1 MNRFLR
7 LIACLLVMAI
17 LTSIITVALIAD
29 EVEGETTE
37 NTEQVDTTEDTEEV
51 AEEATPEEPADSEPV
66 EGEEAT
72 PDDEAPAEGEEAPA
86 EGEEPLEEP
95 NDPDEKVEEEDD
107 EEVILV
113 LTDEE
118 ALARSTLVAEN
129 ANLALY
135 LDQEFERIGV
145 LVKES
150 GYVHWSNCVNAMTD
164 EVIDKPALRQ
174 NRLSNLAV
182 KYGNATDL
190 ITSSF
195 LYSYRQ
201 STSKE
206 NTEYEVIDNGVKITY
221 NMKDAKAKVPVY
233 FMLEEDHLYVYVET
247 SEIKET
253 AGYNTSAADEES
265 TQDIIVLTDI
275 SIAPF
280 MSAAGVDDN
289 GYMFVPDGS
298 GAIINLN
305 NGKGNYT
312 AYKQDIFGRDITQVK
327 EVAPDEMEKAYLP
340 VMAMVKGSNG
350 LVMIASDGE
359 THAQANASVSY
370 AKNDTSSYNNCYF
383 TFTIRSTDNYYM
395 TGDSATII
403 VFEQGD
409 GSIQVPRVGVK
420 YYPITSDEETVT
432 YGEIAEVYRNY
443 LVEEEGLTA
452 KTEAGSAPLY
462 VDFFGGTL
470 KPVSILGIPIDVKT
484 AYTTFE
490 QAIEL
495 VSELKGLGVEDMVVS
510 YNDWSNASMSSKI
523 DTANSVASCLGGKGD
538 FKDLMEYLANENFG
552 FYANITG
559 NTFKS
564 NGNGFTTLFD
574 TAYRVSKSYA
584 RPYVY
589 NIAYGTP
596 EAGIAPALLA
606 PKSIS
611 KLSAKVV
618 KNFGKLDVPGAGL
631 GEISSVLWSDFS
643 TKNRTNRCMTADY
656 IVEYYKAVR
665 ETTGKVIADAP
676 NAYLIPYVDAINNL
690 TLQSSQFK
698 IVDADVPFYQMVLH
712 GYVEYATE
720 AINASADSNELF
732 LKAIAAG
739 SNIHYDFIY
748 EPSTKIVNTDYVKL
762 FYAPYEGWLEEAA
775 AQYKLANEVLS
786 TVSDATISEY
796 KQDGSVITTTYSNG
810 VVTKVNLE
818 TGDIT
823 ANGKTYN
830 LADYLDKEVG

>member
-29 EVEGETTE
+29 ETEGDTTE
-37 NTEQVDTTEDTEEV
+37 NTEQVETTDT
-51 AEEATPEEPADSEPV
+51 
-66 EGEEAT
+66 
-72 PDDEAPAEGEEAPA
+72 PAEGEEAPA
-86 EGEEPLEEP
+86 EGEEAPEEGEEAPEEGEEP
-95 NDPDEKVEEEDD
+95 VEEPIDENEEVEEEDD

-113 LTDEE
+113 LSDEE
-118 ALARSTLVAEN
+118 ALKRCTLVTEN
-129 ANLALY
+129 DNLALY
-135 LDQEFERIGV
+135 LDEEYERIGV

-150 GYVHWSNCVNAMTD
+150 GYIHWSNCVNALTD
-164 EVIDKPALRQ
+164 EATNKAALRE
-174 NRLSNLAV
+174 NRLSNVAV

-206 NTEYEVIDNGVKITY
+206 NTEYEILDNGVKITY
-221 NMKDAKAKVPVY
+221 NFKDAKAKVPVY
-233 FMLEEDHLYVYVET
+233 FILEENSYYVYIET

-253 AGYNTSAADEES
+253 AGYTSSAADEDS
-265 TQDIIVLTDI
+265 TSDVIVLTDI
-275 SIAPF
+275 ALAPF
-280 MSAAGVDDN
+280 MSAATTEDE
-289 GYMFVPDGS
+289 GYMLIPDGS

-305 NGKGNYT
+305 NGKGNY
-312 AYKQDIFGRDITQVK
+312 ASYKQDIFGRDITQVK
-327 EVAPDEMEKAYLP
+327 EVAPDETEQAYLP

-359 THAQANASVSY
+359 TFAQANASVSY
-370 AKNDTSSYNNCYF
+370 TKNDASSYNNCYF
-383 TFTIRSTDNYYM
+383 SFTIRSTDNYYM

-409 GSIQVPRVGVK
+409 GTIQVPRVGVR
-420 YYPITSDEETVT
+420 YYPITSDEELVT

-443 LVEEEGLTA
+443 LIEEEGLTA
-452 KTEAGSAPLY
+452 KTDADSAPLY
-462 VDFFGGTL
+462 VDFYGGTL

-495 VSELKGLGVEDMVVS
+495 VSELKGLGVDDMVVS
-510 YNDWSNASMSSKI
+510 YNDWTGDSMSSKL
-523 DTANSVASCLGGKGD
+523 DTADSVASCLGGKSD
-538 FKDLMEYLANENFG
+538 FKDLMEYLANENFD

-564 NGNGFTTLFD
+564 NGNGFMTLFD

-584 RPYVY
+584 RPYTY

-596 EAGIAPALLA
+596 DSGVAAALLA

-611 KLSAKVV
+611 KLSNKVV
-618 KNFGKLDVPGAGL
+618 KNLGKLDVPGAGL
-631 GEISSVLWSDFS
+631 GTVSNTLWSDFS

-656 IVEYYKAVR
+656 IIEYYKAVR
-665 ETTGKVIADAP
+665 EVTGKVIADAP

-698 IVDADVPFYQMVLH
+698 VVDADIPFYQMVVH

-720 AINASADSNELF
+720 PINASADSNELF

-739 SNIHYDFIY
+739 SNIHYEFIY
-748 EPSTKIVNTDYVKL
+748 EDSTELVNTDYVKL
-762 FYAPYEGWLEEAA
+762 FYAPYKGWLEEAA
-775 AQYKLANEVLS
+775 AQYKIANEILS
-786 TVSDATISEY
+786 TVSDATISDY
-796 KQDGSVITTTYSNG
+796 KQEGSVITTTYSNG
-810 VVTKVNLE
+810 VVTVVDLE
-818 TGDIT
+818 SGDIT

-830 LADYLDKEVG
+830 LADYMDKEVG